1 MRKTRRN
8 YIPIKDVVIVDFV
21 KSYNGDDVE
30 RGGIAVS
37 ANCPCCKHSHIQ
49 PIGEELKFDLIAR
62 GVQIVRF
69 SRASNGNVPDSKK
82 RMLLGNLFSSDV
94 TKLMEKD
101 LKNLEKDHSSSR
113 PGNVPTAFS
122 DDLLL
127 IVGKWSRTYESSV
140 ARTMERRMKP
150 MFRTTLDIE

>member
-1 MRKTRRN
+1 
-8 YIPIKDVVIVDFV
+8 FV

-69 SRASNGNVPDSKK
+69 SRASNGNVP
-82 RMLLGNLFSSDV
+82 
-94 TKLMEKD
+94 
-101 LKNLEKDHSSSR
+101 
-113 PGNVPTAFS
+113 TAFS